1 MVPGTG
7 VVPYAKRPNPEVR
20 VTVTEARSPV
30 TVRCMFCDQLNRVDL
45 ARAADRP
52 TCGECGK
59 PILLDRPVKVSEAD
73 FEKTV
78 EGSDAPVLVD
88 FYADWCGP
96 CRMVAPFVDQI
107 AQANVGKLLVAKVDT
122 DRAPNVA
129 MRFGIRSIPTL
140 VVFKDGKEVERS
152 VGFEPQRLEALIAK
166 VTA

>member
-1 MVPGTG
+1 
-7 VVPYAKRPNPEVR
+7 
-20 VTVTEARSPV
+20 VTVTEADSPV

-73 FEKTV
+73 FSKTV
-78 EGSDAPVLVD
+78 EGSRAPVLVD

-96 CRMVAPFVDQI
+96 CRMVAPFVDEI
-107 AQANVGKLLVAKVDT
+107 AQAHVGKLLVAKVDT

-140 VVFKDGKEVERS
+140 VFFKDGKEVERS
-152 VGFEPQRLEALIAK
+152 VGFEPQRLQALIEK
-166 VTA
+166 VVA